1 MQGKRVDNA
10 SSARHEVAAHPDK
23 RTGLVQD
30 AAVLKLAR
38 STIRLSQVAPR
49 LSELA
54 VARQAEALRQ
64 AEQLRSSA
72 AMVQQMSATLQHTMR
87 QLRLST
93 GEIGELT
100 NLIKRIAD
108 ETRMISINAGIV
120 AARNADDQGCAFAVL
135 AKEIRQLSE
144 NTSDATRDVQGKV
157 MRLEESTQSTVR
169 TIGLDDGDQ
178 APATQ
183 PGLARLRRELEETS
197 AAAARHLREAQELN
211 ELGLDL
217 RNLSQ
222 EMIGAVG
229 AFRMEAHELA
239 ERLVQ
244 ELRHGD
250 RLRSGDDRR
259 QVDALRDVL
268 RRNRSVELAY
278 VTNMEGVQTLPNVT
292 RHNFQSACEAE
303 WRPRNW
309 STRGWFLGAKHTRGV
324 YLSDIYRSD
333 ATDEFCLT
341 VAATFTDA
349 RGALAGVVALDINF
363 REILGG

>member
-1 MQGKRVDNA
+1 MDNA
-10 SSARHEVAAHPDK
+10 STARHEAAVHSDR
-23 RTGLVQD
+23 RTAMVQD
-30 AAVLKLAR
+30 AAILKLAR

-54 VARQAEALRQ
+54 VARQTEALHQ

-72 AMVQQMSATLQHTMR
+72 AMVQQMSATLQHTMQ

-120 AARNADDQGCAFAVL
+120 AARNADDQGRAFAVL

-144 NTSDATRDVQGKV
+144 NTADATRDVHGRV
-157 MRLEESTQSTVR
+157 MRLEENTQRTVR
-169 TIGLDDGDQ
+169 TIGLDEGDQ
-178 APATQ
+178 AQAMQ
-183 PGLARLRRELEETS
+183 PGLARLRRELEETN

-217 RNLSQ
+217 RSLSQ
-222 EMIGAVG
+222 DMIGAVG
-229 AFRMEAHELA
+229 AFRMEAHDLV

-250 RLRSGDDRR
+250 RLKSGDGRR
-259 QVDALRDVL
+259 QVEALREVL
-268 RRNRSVELAY
+268 RRTRSVELAY
-278 VTNMEGVQTLPNVT
+278 VTNMAGIQTLPNVT
-292 RHNFQSACEAE
+292 RHNLQSAWEPAG
-303 WRPRNW
+303 RPRDW

-324 YLSDIYRSD
+324 HLSDIYRSD

-341 VAATFTDA
+341 AAATFTDA
-349 RGALAGVVALDINF
+349 RGVLAGVVALDVNF